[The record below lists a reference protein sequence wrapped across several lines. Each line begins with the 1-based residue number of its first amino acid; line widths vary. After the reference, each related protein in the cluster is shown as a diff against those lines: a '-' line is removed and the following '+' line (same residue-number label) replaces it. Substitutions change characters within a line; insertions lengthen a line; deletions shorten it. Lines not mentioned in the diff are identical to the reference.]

1 MKDTLIIYT
10 PDSPQGYGVLDEI
23 DEAQWQ
29 EDEDFRK
36 ELVMEF
42 IREHY

>member
-1 MKDTLIIYT
+1 MKDKIIIY
-10 PDSPQGYGVLDEI
+10 SPNLPEGYGVLDEI

-29 EDEDFRK
+29 EDEEFRK